1 MALHLRQKFLFDPSK
16 KDDSLGVIKNWAL
29 ILVLRKSYRQKVLL
43 LLVSASFYDLN
54 THRPLKKVSRV
65 LTSLSRNRHERMK
78 MMEIELFWAAFFVS
92 QSGYSNFYDNPE
104 KALDGRGLVR
114 RLQILL
120 RTILAALL
128 KTKCNDRLVEN
139 KIYKEAGKEYDAFN
153 FCFYHSNIF
162 CLVDDFL
169 SLDYT

>member
-1 MALHLRQKFLFDPSK
+1 M
-16 KDDSLGVIKNWAL
+16 
-29 ILVLRKSYRQKVLL
+29 ILVLRKSYRQKVFL

-65 LTSLSRNRHERMK
+65 LTSLSCNRHERMK
-78 MMEIELFWAAFFVS
+78 MMEIELFRAAFFVS

-104 KALDGRGLVR
+104 KALVGRGLVRIYQTIR

-139 KIYKEAGKEYDAFN
+139 KIYKEVGKEYDAFN
-153 FCFYHSNIF
+153 LCFYHSNIF
-162 CLVDDFL
+162 L
-169 SLDYT
+169 SN

>member
-29 ILVLRKSYRQKVLL
+29 ILVLRKSYRQTVLL

-78 MMEIELFWAAFFVS
+78 VMEIELFRAAFFVS

-104 KALDGRGLVR
+104 KALVGRGLVR

-153 FCFYHSNIF
+153 LCFYHSNIF